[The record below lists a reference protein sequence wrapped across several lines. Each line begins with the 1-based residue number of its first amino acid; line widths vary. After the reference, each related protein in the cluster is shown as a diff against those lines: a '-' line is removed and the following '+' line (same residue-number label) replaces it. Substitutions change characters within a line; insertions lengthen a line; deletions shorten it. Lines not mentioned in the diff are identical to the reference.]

1 MMIRKRVNIIFLLS
15 ILLMASAPDGT
26 REVVVSLQPES
37 SISIHG
43 KSNINTFDFIQS
55 GVFTEPSIKV
65 SLNQNTQGL
74 LTNSVSLP
82 VDVRKF
88 TCSNKKMLNDF
99 LDLLNAEKY
108 PVMNITV
115 HKINVKTEKT
125 STDKDFYTGTVIVS
139 ITLAGVTSLYSIP
152 FDAVSTS
159 DRFVI
164 LGEKI
169 LRFSD
174 FKLTPPV
181 KFMGLI
187 KVKNEL
193 HVQLKLV
200 VEA

>member
-1 MMIRKRVNIIFLLS
+1 MMIRKRVNIILLLS

-65 SLNQNTQGL
+65 SLNQNMQGL

-88 TCSNKKMLNDF
+88 TCSNKKMLDDF

>member
-1 MMIRKRVNIIFLLS
+1 MMVRKKINIIFLLS
-15 ILLMASAPDGT
+15 FLLMASAPDGT
-26 REVVVSLQPES
+26 REVVVVLQPES

-43 KSNINTFDFIQS
+43 ESNINTFDFVQS
-55 GVFTEPSIKV
+55 GVFIEPSIKIL
-65 SLNQNTQGL
+65 LNQNTQGL

-88 TCSNKKMLNDF
+88 TCSNKKMLSDF

-115 HKINVKTEKT
+115 YKINIKTETT
-125 STDKDFYTGTVIVS
+125 STDKDFYTGNVIVS

-164 LGEKI
+164 LGGKI

>member
-1 MMIRKRVNIIFLLS
+1 MMVRKKINIIFLLS
-15 ILLMASAPDGT
+15 FLLMASAPDGT
-26 REVVVSLQPES
+26 REVVVVLQPES

-43 KSNINTFDFIQS
+43 KSNINTFDFVQS
-55 GVFTEPSIKV
+55 GVFTEPSIKIL
-65 SLNQNTQGL
+65 LNQNTQGL

-88 TCSNKKMLNDF
+88 TCSNKKMLSDF

-115 HKINVKTEKT
+115 YKINIKTETT
-125 STDKDFYTGTVIVS
+125 STDKDFYTGNVIVS

>member
-1 MMIRKRVNIIFLLS
+1 
-15 ILLMASAPDGT
+15 MASAPDGT
-26 REVVVSLQPES
+26 REVVVVLQPES

-43 KSNINTFDFIQS
+43 KSNINTFDFVQS
-55 GVFTEPSIKV
+55 GVFTEPSIKIL
-65 SLNQNTQGL
+65 LNQNTQGL

-88 TCSNKKMLNDF
+88 TCSNKKMLSDF

-115 HKINVKTEKT
+115 YKINIKTETT
-125 STDKDFYTGTVIVS
+125 STDKDFYTGNVIVS